1 MATKN
6 ISTLVLGLMGAAFF
20 KLICNYISTYRETAS
35 VLREIDEKMEE
46 IRNTWRCVNSHE
58 EFIAL
63 VGRDM
68 DVFFKDYDE
77 WKNFFDCF

>member
-1 MATKN
+1 MATKY
-6 ISTLVLGLMGAAFF
+6 ISTLVLGLMGSSFF
-20 KLICNYISTYRETAS
+20 KFICNYISTYRETTS

-46 IRNTWRCVNSHE
+46 IRNTWSHE

-68 DVFFKDYDE
+68 DVFFKDYDA
-77 WKNFFDCF
+77 WKNFWDFF